1 MNDSHEDG
9 RNAMDQLDFDRRPQ
23 RGGRGW
29 IVAAILLTAG
39 IIIGFVV
46 ASDLNWMSNGHAVPD
61 TSSVPLARPVATAP
75 QPPLSGGGGQTFVEI
90 AKAVKP
96 AVVNIYATKTG
107 GRGDG
112 QQGVPFDDPFFRK
125 FFGDEFFRR
134 FEQQPKD
141 RKERGLGSGVIVE
154 SNGLIITNNH
164 VVGKADEIRVTLSDK
179 REFKAKLIG
188 TDPKTDVAVV
198 QIDATGLPTVAWA
211 DSDQLEVGEFV
222 LAVGNPFGL
231 TQTVTLGI
239 VSALGRAAG
248 IAEYEDFIQTD
259 AAINPGN
266 SGGALVNV
274 RGELVGINT
283 AIFSQSGG
291 NMGIGFAVPSNMA
304 KSIMGQ
310 LVQTGK
316 VVRGWLGVSIQELT
330 PELASQFGLGDTKG
344 VLVSDVMDDS
354 PAKKAGFERADV
366 ILEYDGKPMD
376 SPTHLRNAV
385 AQTPVGKK
393 VTVKIIRDKKPKT
406 IDLTI
411 GEQPK
416 SMGQSGEEDGGESA
430 TPTGI
435 LSGLDVHE
443 LNDDLAARYRLKSGE
458 RGVIVVRVKPGS
470 QAEELG
476 VREGDIILE
485 VNRQAVTS
493 LKAYEKIAGKLPK
506 DQAVLILLKRQGRT
520 IYLTLRP

>member
-1 MNDSHEDG
+1 MN
-9 RNAMDQLDFDRRPQ
+9 QVDFEHKPP
-23 RGGRGW
+23 RGIRKW
-29 IVAAILLTAG
+29 MVAATLLTVG
-39 IIIGFVV
+39 IVIGFVV
-46 ASDLNWMSNGHAVPD
+46 ASDLGWLPSGHAVPD
-61 TSSVPLARPVATAP
+61 ASSIAPTLPVARPVSTAP
-75 QPPLSGGGGQTFVEI
+75 QPVLSGSNQTFVDI
-90 AKAVKP
+90 AKSVKP
-96 AVVNIYATKTG
+96 AVVNIYATKS
-107 GRGDG
+107 GRSEGSG
-112 QQGVPFDDPFFRK
+112 TAPFDDPLFRK
-125 FFGDEFFRR
+125 FFGDEFFKK
-134 FEQQPKD
+134 FEHPKE

-198 QIDATGLPTVAWA
+198 KIDATGLPTVAWA
-211 DSDQLEVGEFV
+211 DSDKLEVGEFV

-274 RGELVGINT
+274 RAELVGINT

-304 KSIMGQ
+304 QSIMGQ

-330 PELASQFGLGDTKG
+330 PELASQFGITETKG

-366 ILEYDGKPMD
+366 IIEYDGKSMD

-385 AQTPVGKK
+385 AQTAVGKK
-393 VTVKIIRDKKPKT
+393 VVVKLIRDKKPKT

-411 GEQPK
+411 VEQPK
-416 SMGQSGEEDGGESA
+416 SMSQSGDEDGGDSA

-435 LSGLDVHE
+435 LSSLDVRDLTEE
-443 LNDDLAARYRLKSGE
+443 LAGRYGLKSSE
-458 RGVIVVRVKPGS
+458 RGVVIVRVKPGS
-470 QAEELG
+470 AAEELG
-476 VREGDIILE
+476 VREGDIVLE

-493 LKAYEKIAGKLPK
+493 VKNFERIAGKLPK
-506 DQAVLILLKRQGRT
+506 DQAVLLLLKRQGRT

>member
-1 MNDSHEDG
+1 MMN
-9 RNAMDQLDFDRRPQ
+9 QFDHGQKSQQGSRK
-23 RGGRGW
+23 W
-29 IVAAILLTAG
+29 IVTAALLTAG
-39 IIIGFVV
+39 MIIGFVV
-46 ASDLNWMSNGHAVPD
+46 ASDLGWMPTGHAVPD
-61 TSSVPLARPVATAP
+61 VSSAPIARPVATAP
-75 QPPLSGGGGQTFVEI
+75 QPILSGGGGQTFVEI

-96 AVVNIYATKTG
+96 AVVNIYASKSS
-107 GRGDG
+107 GRGEG
-112 QQGVPFDDPFFRK
+112 PHGSPLDDPLFRK

-141 RKERGLGSGVIVE
+141 RDRKERGLGSGVIVE
-154 SNGLIITNNH
+154 SNGMIITNNH

-283 AIFSQSGG
+283 AIFSQNGG

-304 KSIMGQ
+304 RSIMGQ

-316 VVRGWLGVSIQELT
+316 VVRGWLGVSIQDLT
-330 PELASQFGLGDTKG
+330 PELASQFGVSETKG
-344 VLVSDVMDDS
+344 VLISDVMDDS

-366 ILEYDGKPMD
+366 IVEYDGKPMD
-376 SPTHLRNAV
+376 SSAHLRNAV

-393 VTVKIIRDKKPKT
+393 VAVKILRDKKPTT
-406 IDLTI
+406 IELTI
-411 GEQPK
+411 AEQPK
-416 SMGQSGEEDGGESA
+416 SMTQSGEEDAGDSA
-430 TPTGI
+430 TPAGV
-435 LSGLDVHE
+435 LSGLDVRE
-443 LNDDLAARYRLKSGE
+443 LTEELTSRYGLKSGE
-458 RGVIVVRVKPGS
+458 RGVVIVRVKPGS
-470 QAEELG
+470 SAEELG
-476 VREGDIILE
+476 VREGDMVMEI
-485 VNRQAVTS
+485 NRQAVTS
-493 LKAYEKIAGKLPK
+493 VKVYERLAGKLPK
-506 DQAVLILLKRQGRT
+506 DQSVLLLLKRQGRT

>member
-1 MNDSHEDG
+1 MDTMNQFESG
-9 RNAMDQLDFDRRPQ
+9 PTPPP
-23 RGGRGW
+23 GKKSW
-29 IVAAILLTAG
+29 VVTAALLTAG
-39 IIIGFVV
+39 MIIGFVI
-46 ASDLNWMSNGHAVPD
+46 ASDLGWLSNGHAVPD
-61 TSSVPLARPVATAP
+61 SASVAPPPPIARPVSTAP
-75 QPPLSGGGGQTFVEI
+75 QPILGGGNQTFVDI
-90 AKAVKP
+90 AKSVKP
-96 AVVNIYATKTG
+96 AVVNIYATKS
-107 GRGDG
+107 GRGEG
-112 QQGVPFDDPFFRK
+112 SGATPFDDPLFRK
-125 FFGDEFFRR
+125 FFGDEFFRK
-134 FEQQPKD
+134 FEHPKEK
-141 RKERGLGSGVIVE
+141 KERGLGSGVIVE
-154 SNGLIITNNH
+154 SSGLIITNNH

-198 QIDATGLPTVAWA
+198 KIEASGLPSVPWA
-211 DSDQLEVGEFV
+211 DSDKLEVGEFV

-283 AIFSQSGG
+283 AIFSQNGG

-304 KSIMGQ
+304 QSIMGQ

-330 PELASQFGLGDTKG
+330 PELASQFGITETKG

-366 ILEYDGKPMD
+366 IVEYDGKPMD
-376 SPTHLRNAV
+376 SPAHLRNAV

-393 VTVKIIRDKKPKT
+393 VVVKIIRDKKAKN

-411 GEQPK
+411 VEQPK
-416 SMGQSGEEDGGESA
+416 SMSQSGEEDGGDSA

-435 LSGLDVHE
+435 LSSLDVRDLNEE
-443 LNDDLAARYRLKSGE
+443 LASRYGLKSSE
-458 RGVIVVRVKPGS
+458 RGVVIVRVKPGS
-470 QAEELG
+470 TAEELG
-476 VREGDIILE
+476 VREGDIVLE
-485 VNRQAVTS
+485 VNRQTVTS
-493 LKAYEKIAGKLPK
+493 VKVFERIANKLPK
-506 DQAVLILLKRQGRT
+506 DQAVLLLLKRQGRT

>member
-1 MNDSHEDG
+1 MNQFESG
-9 RNAMDQLDFDRRPQ
+9 PKPPQ
-23 RGGRGW
+23 GKKSW
-29 IVAAILLTAG
+29 VVTAALLTAG
-39 IIIGFVV
+39 MIIGFVV
-46 ASDLNWMSNGHAVPD
+46 ASDLGWLSNGHAVPD
-61 TSSVPLARPVATAP
+61 SGNVTPPPPIARPVSTAP
-75 QPPLSGGGGQTFVEI
+75 QPILGGANQTFVDI
-90 AKAVKP
+90 AKSVKP
-96 AVVNIYATKTG
+96 AVVNIYATKS
-107 GRGDG
+107 GRGEG
-112 QQGVPFDDPFFRK
+112 SGGTPFDDPLFRK
-125 FFGDEFFRR
+125 FFGDEFFRK
-134 FEQQPKD
+134 FEHPKEK
-141 RKERGLGSGVIVE
+141 KERGLGSGVIVD

-198 QIDATGLPTVAWA
+198 KIEATGLPTVSWA
-211 DSDQLEVGEFV
+211 DSDKLEVGEFV

-304 KSIMGQ
+304 QSIMGQ

-330 PELASQFGLGDTKG
+330 PELASQFGITETKG

-366 ILEYDGKPMD
+366 IVEYDGKPMD

-393 VTVKIIRDKKPKT
+393 VVVKIIRDKKART

-411 GEQPK
+411 VEQPK
-416 SMGQSGEEDGGESA
+416 SMSQSGEEDGGDTA

-435 LSGLDVHE
+435 LSSLDVRDLNEE
-443 LNDDLAARYRLKSGE
+443 LAGRYGLKSSE
-458 RGVIVVRVKPGS
+458 RGVVIVRVKPGS
-470 QAEELG
+470 TAEELG
-476 VREGDIILE
+476 VREGDIVLE

-493 LKAYEKIAGKLPK
+493 VKAFERLANKLPK
-506 DQAVLILLKRQGRT
+506 DQAVLLLLKRQGRT